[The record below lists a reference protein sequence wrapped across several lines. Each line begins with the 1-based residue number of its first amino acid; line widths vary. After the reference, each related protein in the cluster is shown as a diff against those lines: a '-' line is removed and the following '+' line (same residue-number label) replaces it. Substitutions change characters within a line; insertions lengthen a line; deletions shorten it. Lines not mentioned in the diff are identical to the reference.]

1 MSDISL
7 RVRKDMDVVSKTV
20 VTGAVNGSAVEGTVN
35 ATFNTGRG
43 GRSTCEFV
51 KLPPKFT
58 PGTLSTHT

>member
-1 MSDISL
+1 MNDIAL
-7 RVRKDMDVVSKTV
+7 RVRKDVDVVSKTV
-20 VTGAVNGSAVEGTVN
+20 ISGMVNGSAIDGTVN